1 MNIKPIL
8 LIIFSLVS
16 DLTYAQSK
24 TCDCG
29 KDFDFLATSYI
40 NDYSGIQDFTI
51 LHPEYLKDID
61 KLSKQANAT
70 TTFDKCNKIIGKLI
84 KYLNNGHVQGGP
96 TKENPIFENGKVMK
110 KNEGSFEPSIKFL
123 DTKTVLFQIKS
134 ADLSYKSMLDSL
146 ISYSKVKLDIAE
158 HFIIDLR
165 GNSGGGDAMFS
176 SLIPYLYTNPILI
189 HSTELWAS
197 ENNVKMFENLLSN
210 PDISK
215 ENKVF
220 IQKIVD
226 KGKDNLNNFISI
238 SENKTD
244 TIMLETVLKLPL
256 KLSVII
262 DKDCKSATEQFLLLA
277 KQSKKTTIYG
287 YENSGGALDYS
298 NLNLIFSPSKYW
310 YATVPTTRTTRLPDN
325 PVDPNGIK
333 PDVLVDKKI
342 KDIILWI
349 KQK

>member
-1 MNIKPIL
+1 MKIRTTLLLTIL
-8 LIIFSLVS
+8 FISSFAN
-16 DLTYAQSK
+16 AQNK
-24 TCDCG
+24 TCDCE

-40 NDYSGIQDFTI
+40 KDYSGFIDFSK
-51 LHPEYLKDID
+51 LHPDYLKVID
-61 KLSKQANAT
+61 KLSKQAET
-70 TTFDKCNKIIGKLI
+70 TKSIRKCDKIIGNLI
-84 KYLNNGHVQGGP
+84 KYLNNGHVQYGP
-96 TKENPIFENGKVMK
+96 TQENPMYGKGKIIK
-110 KNEGSFEPSIKFL
+110 KDKGQLDPEIKFL

-146 ISYSKVKLDIAE
+146 ISFNKVELDIAE

-176 SLIPYLYTNPILI
+176 NLIPYLYTNPILI

-197 ENNVKMFENLLSN
+197 ENNIKMFENLLTN
-210 PDISK
+210 PDIPKESK
-215 ENKVF
+215 EH

-226 KGKDNLNNFISI
+226 KGGNNLNKFISI

-244 TIMLETVLKLPL
+244 TLTYVAVLKSPM
-256 KLSVII
+256 KVSVII
-262 DKDCKSATEQFLLLA
+262 DKGCKSATEQFLLLA
-277 KQSKKTTIYG
+277 KQSNKTTIYG

-298 NLNLIFSPSKYW
+298 NLNVVFTPSKYW
-310 YATVPTTRTTRLPDN
+310 YATVPTTRTTRLPNN

-342 KDIILWI
+342 KDIIQWVR
-349 KQK
+349 QK